1 MCMQIYVILYIH
13 IDTSMYTYVGICRR
27 VCVYIYIYIYMYRER
42 ETHIYIYIY
51 INGKAALRSN
61 TETPPL
67 APARA
72 L

>member
-27 VCVYIYIYIYMYRER
+27 VCVYIYIYTCIER
-42 ETHIYIYIY
+42 EKHIYIYIY